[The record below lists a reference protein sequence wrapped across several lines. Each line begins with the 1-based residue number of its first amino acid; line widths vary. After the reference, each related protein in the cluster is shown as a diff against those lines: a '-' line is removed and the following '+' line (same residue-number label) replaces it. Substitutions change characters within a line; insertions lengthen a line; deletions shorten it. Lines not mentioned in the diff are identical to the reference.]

1 MLDLPDPKG
10 YLATTDPDASK
21 AEWENGLL
29 MQAVPVMPASFDDHA
44 KHIAQHNKERK
55 TPAYELA
62 TDEQRQAIDIHIQAH
77 QTLAAEEAQQQMALM
92 QQMPGAQAL
101 PQANEP
107 AGSMVPEPQT
117 GAAGPQEMMPQ

>member
-1 MLDLPDPKG
+1 
-10 YLATTDPDASK
+10 
-21 AEWENGLL
+21 
-29 MQAVPVMPASFDDHA
+29 MQAVPVMPALFDDHA

-62 TDEQRQAIDIHIQAH
+62 TAEQRQSIDVHIQAH
-77 QTLAAEEAQQQMALM
+77 ETLAAEEAQQQMALM

-117 GAAGPQEMMPQ
+117 GATGGPMEMMSQ